1 MSTSTH
7 DMNHALVLGGGMAGL
22 LTARVLAD
30 AYDRVTIV
38 DRDDL
43 STGPQPRRGTPQA
56 RHVHALLAGGQQAVE
71 DLFPGIT
78 DDLRAAGAPVGD
90 VLDDTRLYFSGHRLR
105 QAPSDLTLI
114 HVSRGL
120 LESKV
125 RDRVRARPDVTV
137 LDRCD
142 VVGLAMSLGGDRIR
156 GARLLRRADDSAE
169 EELAADLVVDATGR
183 GSRLGAWLHQL
194 GRTRPAE
201 ERLPIGVGYATRRH
215 RLDHEALGGDLGV
228 LHGLTPQHPRG
239 GAIALVEDG
248 QAVVTLA
255 GMLGDHPPTDPEGFA
270 AFACSLRFPDI
281 ADAIRDT
288 EPLDDPVAYRFPA
301 ATRRRYDRL
310 ADMPA
315 RVVAVGDGVCSLNP
329 IYGQGMTVAAQQALT
344 LQRHL
349 RRHGRPGHPQLQRD
363 LVRVT
368 DVAWSMA
375 RGADLAFPGV
385 DGARTAGTRILGAY
399 VIRVHAAAARDAT
412 VGRAFMRVS
421 GMVAPP
427 TALLRPDVVARVLWR
442 GEGSVMTRTADDRSR
457 VPAA

>member
-1 MSTSTH
+1 MIPH

-30 AYDRVTIV
+30 AYCRVTVV

-71 DLFPGIT
+71 ELFPGIT
-78 DDLRAAGAPVGD
+78 DALRAAGAPVGD

-120 LESKV
+120 LESAV
-125 RDRVRARPDVTV
+125 RARVAARPDVTM

-142 VVGLAMSLGGDRIR
+142 VVGVAMSRGGDRVR
-156 GARLLRRADDSAE
+156 GVRLLRRADGSAE
-169 EELAADLVVDATGR
+169 EELAADLVVDASGR
-183 GSRLGAWLHQL
+183 GSRLGAWLEQL
-194 GRTRPAE
+194 GRTRPCDE
-201 ERLPIGVGYATRRH
+201 QLPIGVGYATRRY
-215 RLDHEALGGDLGV
+215 RLGRDALGGDLGV
-228 LHGLTPQHPRG
+228 LHGLTPQQARG
-239 GAIALVEDG
+239 GALALVEDG
-248 QAVVTLA
+248 QAMVTLA
-255 GMLGDHPPTDPEGFA
+255 GMLGDQPPTDPEGFTD
-270 AFACSLRFPDI
+270 FARSLHFSDI
-281 ADAIRDT
+281 ADAMSDA
-288 EPLDDPVAYRFPA
+288 EPLDDAVAYRFPA

-315 RVVAVGDGVCSLNP
+315 RVVAVGDSVCSLNP

-344 LQRHL
+344 LRRHL
-349 RRHGRPGHPQLQRD
+349 RRHGRPRHPDLQRD
-363 LVRVT
+363 LVRAT
-368 DVAWSMA
+368 DVAWSMS

-385 DGARTAGTRILGAY
+385 DGASTAGTRIVGAY
-399 VIRVHAAAARDAT
+399 VTRVHAAAAVDAA

-427 TALLRPDVVARVLWR
+427 SALLRPDVAARVLWR
-442 GEGSVMTRTADDRSR
+442 GAGRSRPWTSDDRSP
-457 VPAA
+457 VSTA